1 MTVTGGSA
9 RGRPQGGPPLPV
21 PVIAYGVLMIAA
33 AALSSSVPHPGAAAA
48 AVLSYDQSHQSVLRV
63 SGTLAFAASVP
74 LAIWSAAVCQRL
86 RTLGINAPGAVI
98 GLCGGLL
105 AAGSLGLSGLIAW
118 TTAQLGDTNN
128 PAVAR
133 MLADLGYAVGSVG
146 FVVPLGLLLAGVAVP
161 ALIVRL
167 TTPVLAWAGLA
178 VAGLSV
184 LATLTLLTPV
194 LDATLPAGRFA
205 GLAWLVIISFA
216 LPQTRHQVPRN
227 SRQLERSPA

>member
-1 MTVTGGSA
+1 VTGSSA
-9 RGRPQGGPPLPV
+9 RGRPQDGPPLPV

-33 AALSSSVPHPGAAAA
+33 VALSSSVPHPGAAAA
-48 AVLSYDQSHQSVLRV
+48 TVLSYDQSHQTVMRV
-63 SGTLAFAASVP
+63 SGMLAFAASVP
-74 LAIWSAAVCQRL
+74 LGIWSAAVYQRL

-105 AAGSLGLSGLIAW
+105 AAASLGLSGLIAW

-133 MLADLGYAVGSVG
+133 ALADLGYAVGSAG

-167 TTPVLAWAGLA
+167 TARALAWAGLV
-178 VAGLSV
+178 VAALSM
-184 LATLTLLTPV
+184 LATLTLLTPA

-205 GLAWLVIISFA
+205 GLVWLVIISFA

-227 SRQLERSPA
+227 SPRLERSAA